1 MVARKRDIQTAF
13 IESIKIT
20 SSGKRTV
27 KTVDFVERLA
37 SYGHDWSLS
46 EANTW
51 IDFYQRTWR
60 DISSEEGDSKTYFQF
75 NSNGGD

>member
-1 MVARKRDIQTAF
+1 MVRKSNMQTAF
-13 IESIKIT
+13 TQSIKIA

-37 SYGHDWSLS
+37 SYGHNWSLS
-46 EANTW
+46 EANAW
-51 IDFYQRTWR
+51 IDFYKRTWR
-60 DISSEEGDSKTYFQF
+60 DISRDEGESKTYFQF